1 MNILVTGGAGFIG
14 SNITDAYISAG
25 HSVIIVDDLSSG
37 AIENVNPK
45 AKFYKLDIQ
54 SPDIETIFKDHKIQ
68 VINHHAAQMDVRR
81 SVADPRYD
89 ASVNILGMLNTL
101 ELGVR
106 YGVRKVIFASTGG
119 AIYGEQDY
127 FPADEQHPLRPL
139 SPYGITKLAT
149 EKYLFYYQAVHGIQH
164 VILRYANV
172 YGPRQ
177 NPHGEAGVVAIF
189 VSKMLDDQQP
199 IINGDGKQTR
209 DYVYVDDVV
218 KANILALAHSS
229 SDTFNIGT
237 GRENDVNT
245 VYTIVKKHTGSR
257 HAEKH
262 GPAKIGE
269 QLRSVI
275 DHAKAK
281 QVLGW
286 SPTVPL
292 EEGLRRTVEF
302 FRERRKSNAFDNNSK
317 VKLKKS

>member
-14 SNITDAYISAG
+14 SNIADAYIAAG

-37 AIENVNPK
+37 AIGNVNPK
-45 AKFYKLDIQ
+45 AKIYKLDIQ
-54 SPDIETIFKDHKIQ
+54 SPDIETIFKDNKIQ

-81 SVADPRYD
+81 SVADPRFD
-89 ASVNILGMLNTL
+89 ASVNILGMLNML

-106 YGVRKVIFASTGG
+106 YGVKKVIFASTGG

-127 FPADEQHPLRPL
+127 FPADEKHPLRPL

-149 EKYLFYYQAVHGIQH
+149 EKYLFYYQAVHAIQH

-189 VSKMLDDQQP
+189 ASKMLDGGQP

-218 KANILALAHSS
+218 QANIRALSYGS

-237 GRENDVNT
+237 GLENDVNS
-245 VYTIVKKHTGSR
+245 VYSIIKKYTASQHE
-257 HAEKH
+257 EKH

-275 DHAKAK
+275 DHTKAK
-281 QVLGW
+281 KILGW

-302 FRERRKSNAFDNNSK
+302 FKEKS
-317 VKLKKS
+317 KSQIKH